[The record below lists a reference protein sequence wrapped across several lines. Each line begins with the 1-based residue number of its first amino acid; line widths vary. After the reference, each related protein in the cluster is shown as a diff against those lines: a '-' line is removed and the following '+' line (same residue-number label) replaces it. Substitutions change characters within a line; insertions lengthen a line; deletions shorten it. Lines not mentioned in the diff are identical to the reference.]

1 MKNRTDYHYHDDWMR
16 MKRNLIDKGSPAC
29 GEIEPKR
36 FEIRGLSAYRNK
48 QKNSG
53 IIENSA

>member
-1 MKNRTDYHYHDDWMR
+1 MR